1 MYYYESEE
9 EDEDEVSEEK
19 GVVKEGDTGDI
30 RLQAEQMYRNMTAD
44 GVKFAQW
51 KEVWLEREQH
61 ERNGGVWTPNRFA
74 FTLVSVAQRVASFAI
89 PERTARAI
97 YAHLDSSNS
106 RLLGSDVLVR
116 AVEKAVL
123 GDN

>member
-44 GVKFAQW
+44 GVK
-51 KEVWLEREQH
+51 
-61 ERNGGVWTPNRFA
+61 
-74 FTLVSVAQRVASFAI
+74 
-89 PERTARAI
+89 
-97 YAHLDSSNS
+97 
-106 RLLGSDVLVR
+106 LGTCM
-116 AVEKAVL
+116 
-123 GDN
+123 